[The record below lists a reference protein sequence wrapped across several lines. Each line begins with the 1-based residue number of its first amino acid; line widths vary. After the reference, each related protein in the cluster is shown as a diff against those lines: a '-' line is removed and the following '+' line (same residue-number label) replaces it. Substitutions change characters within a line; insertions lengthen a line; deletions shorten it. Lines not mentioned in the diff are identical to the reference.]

1 MEHLIKRPLLW
12 AVILTILISAVTP
25 VFAENE
31 EHDMIQLELNGQTLA
46 FEAYSITL
54 DGNEIPEIPCV
65 YRNAETHCLLVP
77 FFRLLDV
84 LGVSVSETGENEY
97 SFSFEDR
104 GYVLDTQ
111 QCTLRSSD
119 SDMDLFSMRSGPAPA
134 LKCAMI
140 DGEFYVSTAASSFLW
155 VNILR
160 LKIPVSDEEKILRV
174 KTYKIAP

>member
-1 MEHLIKRPLLW
+1 MEISIKRPLLW
-12 AVILTILISAVTP
+12 AIILTILVYAVTP

-31 EHDMIQLELNGQTLA
+31 EHDMIQLELNGQSVA

-65 YRNAETHCLLVP
+65 YRNAEEHCLLVP
-77 FFRLLDV
+77 VFRLLNV
-84 LGVSVSETGENEY
+84 LGVSVSETGENEF
-97 SFSFEDR
+97 SFSYEDR
-104 GYVLDTQ
+104 GYVLNTQ
-111 QCTLRSSD
+111 QCTLRASD
-119 SDMDLFSMRSGPAPA
+119 SDMDLFSMRSGPAPK

-155 VNILR
+155 INIFR